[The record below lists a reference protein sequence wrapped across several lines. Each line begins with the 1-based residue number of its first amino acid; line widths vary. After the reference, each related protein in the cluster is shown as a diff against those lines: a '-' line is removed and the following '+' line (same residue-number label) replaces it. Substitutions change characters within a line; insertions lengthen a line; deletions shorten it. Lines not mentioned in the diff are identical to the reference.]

1 MKNHLSYNEEKR
13 EEVWNPFRLPF
24 DQVSMMTEYSFRTD
38 VGSAVQSEAS
48 SMFSFDM
55 SPSSPGSPSRRS
67 RKGSEEKAGVLTRIG
82 SFFSTRR
89 RKSSRS
95 LSETSEDAPP
105 GQDSTPTPP
114 PEPEVLRTPTRSPQ
128 LEAKFPH
135 ISASELCIEQAD
147 LGGSLSSQG
156 EGDLPFAD
164 SDSQSSLLEATA
176 RDGGTRT
183 SSRERPGG
191 AHADAGE
198 AGNVCK
204 KLQVY
209 LEETSI
215 CSGEAA
221 DVGRGVIRTTVKKN
235 LKAVAKGS
243 PKGAAA
249 PPGTAEGT
257 APTKAP
263 DKPTVAGSDG
273 TGSKSTDLL
282 SSDPTLT
289 EADSKTM
296 GKRNSGRRKLK
307 SQEAALSAFPD
318 RAQELVNKVELLTH
332 SPEPLGKAADP
343 VSGQVE
349 PYSSGP
355 ESCLTSGSD
364 SGAFA
369 APPPVKAAKEVSA
382 GVIGSPEATALSLP
396 PIGGAIEEPAI
407 AISAAEP
414 LGEGRT
420 NRDVYQE
427 AAVTSQEG
435 TTQNPV
441 PEEEAL
447 SSKTKRRSIKLS
459 QSQKVFAKKVYVN
472 TDDTVEEACKREKDS
487 ASAVTRQ
494 PQKTEVILPPKPKKV
509 NLEITED
516 PWTPTDIA
524 AKVGLFEGL
533 RTAQSYHVIK
543 VVGPSPEPVRETG
556 VEAGLDESEQGAAA
570 MGKKSRSR
578 AAKVKGA
585 GASRPVLSVTT
596 SGHGAQSETSSNVL
610 QSEDSSPSSEP
621 KDKTGRTKDQLEM
634 RWVEETSAD
643 TDKAQ
648 SGSGSETADVRVLTE
663 NEGSPGDKAAVA
675 ELPKKSPMDT
685 IQKPLLVPESSA
697 VTDSVLPLESK
708 VQKDKEKVAVT
719 DLTTKEQCTVLSTKE
734 EQKSVTEGVKTPEQK
749 TPGAVQPTEPSPT
762 VAPPKVRPKPN
773 RRKARENPEPV
784 SPTSGSIPEKGA
796 GVRRGSSEQ
805 VQKSAVKTQAT
816 TKDPSDVKKRLQAR
830 SEQST
835 VTKSKLPKAT
845 CPEPLSPTKKTI
857 DLSTRKNKPST
868 KIPEKADVPSLVQDS
883 PTEAQVGSKLLRATH
898 GSAQQVTEETVSSK
912 RESPLSPS
920 QLDSKLKKP
929 NTKDPTKVNEP
940 QSDNRPTTS
949 EKPAMNDG
957 KVSRDTGAESP
968 PGDSGAASQVDSS
981 QAPTPSHESTSKAA
995 QEVGVSKAAAASSAL
1010 TTLPTKNQDTN
1021 KHEQSDQNK
1030 MDNNT
1035 THGTAQPVTEETV
1048 SSKRESPLSP
1058 SQLDSKLKKPN
1069 AKDPTKVNEPQSDNR
1084 TTTSEKPAMNDGKV
1098 SRDTGAE
1105 SPPGD
1110 SGAASQVDS
1119 SQAPTPSHES
1129 TSKAAQDVGVSKA
1142 AAASSALTT
1151 LPTKNQDTNKHKQ
1164 SDQNKMDNS
1173 TTHGSA
1179 QPVTEETVSSKR
1191 EAPLSPSQLDSKLKK
1206 PNAKDPTKVNEPQ
1219 SDNRTTTSEKPAMND
1234 GKVSRDTGAES
1245 PPGDS
1250 GAASQVDSSQ
1260 APTPSHESTSKAAQ
1274 DVGVSKAAAASSA
1287 LTTLPTKNQD
1297 TNKHKQS
1304 DQNKMDNSTT
1314 HGSAQP
1320 VTEETVSSK
1329 REAPLSPSQLDS
1341 KLKKPNAK
1349 DPTKVNEPQSD
1360 NRTTTSEKPAMND
1373 GKVSRDTGAE
1383 SPPGDSGA
1391 ASQVDSSQAPTPSHE
1406 STSKA
1411 AQDVGV
1417 SKAAAASSALT
1428 TLPTKNQDTK
1438 KHEQSDQNKMDNN
1451 TSTTQSNIPV
1461 QVTTEQSHTNTES
1474 VCDVNSGTV
1483 TQKEADLSPPQVL
1496 DIQSDHAKEQ
1506 NADVEQ
1512 VSLEAHIHAAPA
1524 NTTAVTPPGTVQEGT
1539 TDTASVGTVPE
1550 VTSSNLICPVSKPEI
1565 KPVSTKPVSP
1575 EVSETKDGDQVS
1587 DEKPQKDIPQ
1597 KPKKKL
1603 PDPTEIQTST
1613 EKNYPVE
1620 NGLGTPKAVMTVTQ
1634 ETRSSDVSLKP
1645 GSQDGEQGK
1654 QKEASDGKA
1663 VKPLKDR
1670 TSEPNA
1676 VIVQADKEKGQKTEV
1691 QVEKTMDAVTIE
1703 KPIKNGDVHPS
1714 PSQEN
1719 MFEKMESKG
1728 GVTGEEGQ
1736 VTGSS
1741 LQPGKASEKNTETC
1755 WTLSIEPVK
1764 LAQETLR
1771 MVESEDVSKKEP
1783 GSLNQMDKLCQ
1794 GSLPRLQEST
1804 QASTQLGSTSSV
1816 SEALKSSKL
1825 SSLPQVMKQTSG
1837 TSQLGPT
1844 NKSFTSRSLKKDSP
1858 SSWLDV
1864 DQSSVK
1870 KQKKPERNL
1879 DASVSED
1886 DTLDTSDEFEEFI
1899 HNIKKLGAPFSI
1911 PLKKHVH
1918 TKSPSPPFAMPAIR
1932 EDRFEKTFDPEEFQ
1946 FGLRKKKALK
1956 DPSPGMMVKLQSAEA
1971 RSKLQPKRSSTEDS
1985 LLFKQIQPPSSGP
1998 QEKGE
2003 AGTETTEDS
2012 GTVSSR
2018 LGKSSILSSLMTNS
2032 RVSKKPGNEPDS
2044 ATGSKAL
2051 PLQLGAAAGLTDS
2064 HVSPATGHQSVLS
2077 LSSPPPP
2084 PSFAEVK
2091 LPDYLGKLLSQDK
2104 TEAGSSEGGPRH
2116 TDAKAPLSGIDLG
2129 NGKGYVPTD
2138 SIPPA
2143 ALEPLA
2149 PTSLIQIQQAS
2160 GSSFHAGHAEVPREK
2175 GFHKRPGKM
2184 VLYERA
2190 PSEGSAYEVHG
2201 DVDDAT
2207 SMKLSPVISVR
2218 VVRGCWLLYEK
2229 PGFKG
2234 NSIALEEGSIDLA
2247 NAWAQEPNPGQDTP
2261 TSPMVIGSIRLA
2273 VQDYSVPRIDLFT
2286 EPNGLGRMMT
2296 FCDEVV
2302 DTGSFGIPQCTASI
2316 KVHSGVWLVYDQP
2329 GFQAPVA
2336 VLEAGE
2342 FPCHTSWGFPDP
2354 FIGSLRP
2361 LRMGGIKVENP
2372 NELKVLAYE
2381 RPGFEGESLE
2391 ISSEVVSF
2399 MEERAGDNS
2408 ETSTMEQRKL
2418 TSVGSLKVLGGL
2430 WVGYDSPGFEGHQ
2443 SILEEGEYEDS
2454 KDWGGGSLLS
2464 LRPLFADF
2472 LSPHL
2477 KMFSERDF
2485 GERGVNID
2493 LLCPVPNMEETGF
2506 GMKTQSM
2513 EVVSGVW
2520 LAFENPGF
2528 SGNHY
2533 VLEKGLYSSPEDWG
2547 ARHATIGSVQPV
2559 ILEILSGLP
2568 KFKVQLFSEPKFQGS
2583 VHLLEDNGPELPEGF
2598 FPRSCKVLAG
2608 SWVAFEEEQFLGP
2621 MYVIEEGSYGSL
2633 EAMGCPHQDV
2643 RIRSL
2648 QTTGFEFSLPSITL
2662 FSKPGFRGKKV
2673 VLKDGS
2679 VNLPLS
2685 GCDGIIYSLQ
2695 VEGGM
2700 WVLFEETNFR
2710 GRQVLLLPGE
2720 VADWYAMTDWRRV
2733 GSLRPLIQKPVFFR
2747 LRNKETGGAM
2757 SLSGSLDDIKLMRI
2771 QALDE
2776 VGGAEQIWAYQ
2787 DGLFRCKMLEDCCL
2801 ETTGSVVMA
2810 GSRLG
2815 ISPEVGEEN
2824 QFWSITPDGLIRCSM
2839 KPELVLEV
2847 KGGQQY
2853 DKNQVILNE
2862 FDERKLNQRWTLE
2875 IL

>member
-1 MKNHLSYNEEKR
+1 MAESIPNADFNER
-13 EEVWNPFRLPF
+13 E
-24 DQVSMMTEYSFRTD
+24 TD
-38 VGSAVQSEAS
+38 G
-48 SMFSFDM
+48 
-55 SPSSPGSPSRRS
+55 GL
-67 RKGSEEKAGVLTRIG
+67 GSEEKAGVLTRIG

-105 GQDSTPTPP
+105 GAENTPTPP
-114 PEPEVLRTPTRSPQ
+114 PDPEVLRTPTGSPQ
-128 LEAKFPH
+128 LEAKFPY
-135 ISASELCIEQAD
+135 ISASELRIEQAE

-164 SDSQSSLLEATA
+164 SDSQSSLLEVTT
-176 RDGGTRT
+176 RDSGTRT
-183 SSRERPGG
+183 TSRERPGG
-191 AHADAGE
+191 APTDAGD

-221 DVGRGVIRTTVKKN
+221 DVGRGVVCTTVKKN
-235 LKAVAKGS
+235 LKAVTKGS
-243 PKGAAA
+243 PKGALAA
-249 PPGTAEGT
+249 PGTAGEP
-257 APTKAP
+257 ARTKAP
-263 DKPTVAGSDG
+263 DKPTIAGSDE

-296 GKRNSGRRKLK
+296 GKRIPGRRKLK
-307 SQEAALSAFPD
+307 SQEAASSALPD
-318 RAQELVNKVELLTH
+318 RAQELVSKAELPAPL
-332 SPEPLGKAADP
+332 PEPLSKAADP

-369 APPPVKAAKEVSA
+369 APPPVAAAKKVSA
-382 GVIGSPEATALSLP
+382 GVMGSPEAPALSLP
-396 PIGGAIEEPAI
+396 PLGGAIEEPAI

-414 LGEGRT
+414 SGEGRA

-427 AAVTSQEG
+427 AAVTSLEG

-441 PEEEAL
+441 PEEEAP
-447 SSKTKRRSIKLS
+447 STKTKRRSIKLS

-516 PWTPTDIA
+516 PRTPTDVA

-533 RTAQSYHVIK
+533 RTAQSSHVIK
-543 VVGPSPEPVRETG
+543 VVGPSPEPARES
-556 VEAGLDESEQGAAA
+556 GLDESEQAAAA
-570 MGKKSRSR
+570 MGKKSRLR

-596 SGHGAQSETSSNVL
+596 SGDGAQSETSSSVL
-610 QSEDSSPSSEP
+610 KSEGSSPSSEV
-621 KDKTGRTKDQLEM
+621 KDKTGRTKDQLE
-634 RWVEETSAD
+634 RHWVEETSAD

-648 SGSGSETADVRVLTE
+648 SGFGSKTADVRVLTE
-663 NEGSPGDKAAVA
+663 SEGLPGDKAEAA
-675 ELPKKSPMDT
+675 KLPKKSPTDA
-685 IQKPLLVPESSA
+685 IQKPLLVPESSTG
-697 VTDSVLPLESK
+697 TDSVSPLESK
-708 VQKDKEKVAVT
+708 VQKDKEKAAVT
-719 DLTTKEQCTVLSTKE
+719 DFTTKEQNTVPTTKE
-734 EQKSVTEGVKTPEQK
+734 EQKSVTERVKTPEQK

-762 VAPPKVRPKPN
+762 AALPKVRPKSK
-773 RRKARENPEPV
+773 RQKARENPEPV

-796 GVRRGSSEQ
+796 GARRGSSEQ
-805 VQKSAVKTQAT
+805 ALKSPVKTQAT

-845 CPEPLSPTKKTI
+845 CPEPLSPIKKTI
-857 DLSTRKNKPST
+857 DQSTRKNKPST
-868 KIPEKADVPSLVQDS
+868 KTPENADVPSLVQDS
-883 PTEAQVGSKLLRATH
+883 PTEAQVGIKLLQATH
-898 GSAQQVTEETVSSK
+898 GSAQPVTEDTVSSK
-912 RESPLSPS
+912 TESPLSPS
-920 QLDSKLKKP
+920 QLDSKLKKL
-929 NTKDPTKVNEP
+929 NAESPTKVNEP
-940 QSDNRPTTS
+940 QSDNRATTS

-957 KVSRDTGAESP
+957 KASTDTGAESP
-968 PGDSGAASQVDSS
+968 PGDSGAASQADSS
-981 QAPTPSHESTSKAA
+981 QAPTPSHERTS
-995 QEVGVSKAAAASSAL
+995 
-1010 TTLPTKNQDTN
+1010 
-1021 KHEQSDQNK
+1021 
-1030 MDNNT
+1030 NT
-1035 THGTAQPVTEETV
+1035 
-1048 SSKRESPLSP
+1048 
-1058 SQLDSKLKKPN
+1058 
-1069 AKDPTKVNEPQSDNR
+1069 
-1084 TTTSEKPAMNDGKV
+1084 
-1098 SRDTGAE
+1098 
-1105 SPPGD
+1105 
-1110 SGAASQVDS
+1110 
-1119 SQAPTPSHES
+1119 
-1129 TSKAAQDVGVSKA
+1129 AQDVGVSKA
-1142 AAASSALTT
+1142 AAASSALTV
-1151 LPTKNQDTNKHKQ
+1151 LPAKNQDNNKHEE
-1164 SDQNKMDNS
+1164 SDQNK
-1173 TTHGSA
+1173 T
-1179 QPVTEETVSSKR
+1179 
-1191 EAPLSPSQLDSKLKK
+1191 
-1206 PNAKDPTKVNEPQ
+1206 
-1219 SDNRTTTSEKPAMND
+1219 
-1234 GKVSRDTGAES
+1234 
-1245 PPGDS
+1245 
-1250 GAASQVDSSQ
+1250 
-1260 APTPSHESTSKAAQ
+1260 
-1274 DVGVSKAAAASSA
+1274 
-1287 LTTLPTKNQD
+1287 
-1297 TNKHKQS
+1297 
-1304 DQNKMDNSTT
+1304 
-1314 HGSAQP
+1314 
-1320 VTEETVSSK
+1320 
-1329 REAPLSPSQLDS
+1329 
-1341 KLKKPNAK
+1341 
-1349 DPTKVNEPQSD
+1349 
-1360 NRTTTSEKPAMND
+1360 
-1373 GKVSRDTGAE
+1373 
-1383 SPPGDSGA
+1383 
-1391 ASQVDSSQAPTPSHE
+1391 
-1406 STSKA
+1406 
-1411 AQDVGV
+1411 
-1417 SKAAAASSALT
+1417 
-1428 TLPTKNQDTK
+1428 
-1438 KHEQSDQNKMDNN
+1438 DNN
-1451 TSTTQSNIPV
+1451 TSTAQSNSPV
-1461 QVTTEQSHTNTES
+1461 QVTTEQSHTNTEG
-1474 VCDVNSGTV
+1474 VCDVNSGRG
-1483 TQKEADLSPPQVL
+1483 TQKGADVSVPQVL

-1506 NADVEQ
+1506 TADVEQ
-1512 VSLEAHIHAAPA
+1512 VSLEANICAAPA
-1524 NTTAVTPPGTVQEGT
+1524 KATAVTPPVTVQEGT
-1539 TDTASVGTVPE
+1539 TDTASVGTVPK

-1565 KPVSTKPVSP
+1565 KPASP
-1575 EVSETKDGDQVS
+1575 EVSETKDGDQVN

-1603 PDPTEIQTST
+1603 PGPAEIKTST
-1613 EKNYPVE
+1613 EKNCPVE
-1620 NGLGTPKAVMTVTQ
+1620 NGLGTPEAVMTATQ
-1634 ETRSSDVSLKP
+1634 ESRSSDVSLKR

-1654 QKEASDGKA
+1654 QKEASGKA
-1663 VKPLKDR
+1663 VIPLRDR

-1676 VIVQADKEKGQKTEV
+1676 VIRQEDKEKGQKTEV
-1691 QVEKTMDAVTIE
+1691 QAEKTMDAVTTE
-1703 KPIKNGDVHPS
+1703 KTIKNGDVHPL

-1719 MFEKMESKG
+1719 TSEKTESEA
-1728 GVTGEEGQ
+1728 GVKGEEAQ
-1736 VTGSS
+1736 VAGSN
-1741 LQPGKASEKNTETC
+1741 LQPGKASEENIDTC

-1771 MVESEDVSKKEP
+1771 VVESEDVSKKES
-1783 GSLNQMDKLCQ
+1783 GSVNRMDKPCQ

-1804 QASTQLGSTSSV
+1804 QTSAQLGSTSSV
-1816 SEALKSSKL
+1816 SEVLKGSKL
-1825 SSLPQVMKQTSG
+1825 TSLPQIIKQTSG

-1844 NKSFTSRSLKKDSP
+1844 NKPSRSSLTLKDSP

-1899 HNIKKLGAPFSI
+1899 HNIKKLGAPFSL

-1956 DPSPGMMVKLQSAEA
+1956 DPSPGMMVKLQNAEV

-1985 LLFKQIQPPSSGP
+1985 LLFKQTQPLSSGL

-2003 AGTETTEDS
+2003 AGTETTEDL

-2018 LGKSSILSSLMTNS
+2018 LGKSSILSSLITNS
-2032 RVSKKPGNEPDS
+2032 RVSKKPGNEPDP

-2051 PLQLGAAAGLTDS
+2051 PPQSGAASGLTDS
-2064 HVSPATGHQSVLS
+2064 HVPPGTVHQSELS

-2084 PSFAEVK
+2084 PSFADIK
-2091 LPDYLGKLLSQDK
+2091 LPDYLGKLLCQDK
-2104 TEAGSSEGGPRH
+2104 TEAGSSDGGPRH
-2116 TDAKAPLSGIDLG
+2116 TDAKGPLSGTDLG
-2129 NGKGYVPTD
+2129 SGKGCAPKD
-2138 SIPPA
+2138 SIPPT
-2143 ALEPLA
+2143 ALAPLA
-2149 PTSLIQIQQAS
+2149 PSSLIQIQQAS
-2160 GSSFHAGHAEVPREK
+2160 GSSLHAGHAEVPCEK

-2190 PSEGSAYEVHG
+2190 PSEGSAYQVYG

-2234 NSIALEEGSIDLA
+2234 NSIALEEGPIDLV
-2247 NAWAQEPNPGQDTP
+2247 NAWAQEPDPGQDTP
-2261 TSPMVIGSIRLA
+2261 TPPMVIGSIRLA

-2296 FCDEVV
+2296 FCDEAV

-2342 FPCHTSWGFPDP
+2342 FPCHTSWGFTDP
-2354 FIGSLRP
+2354 FVGSLRP

-2372 NELKVLAYE
+2372 NELKVVAYE

-2399 MEERAGDNS
+2399 MEERAGDNP
-2408 ETSTMEQRKL
+2408 ETPTMERRKL
-2418 TSVGSLKVLGGL
+2418 ASVGSLKVLGGL

-2443 SILEEGEYEDS
+2443 CILEEGEYEDS
-2454 KDWGGGSLLS
+2454 KDWGGSSLLS

-2493 LLCPVPNMEETGF
+2493 LLFPIPNMEETDF

-2520 LAFENPGF
+2520 VAFENPGF
-2528 SGNHY
+2528 SGNLY

-2547 ARHATIGSVQPV
+2547 AQHAKIGSVQPV

-2568 KFKVQLFSEPKFQGS
+2568 KFKVQLFSEPSFLGS
-2583 VHLLEDNGPELPEGF
+2583 IHLLEDNAPELPEGF

-2608 SWVAFEEEQFLGP
+2608 SWVAFEEENFVGP
-2621 MYVIEEGSYGSL
+2621 MYVMEEGSYSSL

-2776 VGGAEQIWAYQ
+2776 IGGAEQIWAYQ

-2815 ISPEVGEEN
+2815 ISPEVGKEN
-2824 QFWSITPDGLIRCSM
+2824 HFWSITPDGLICCSM

-2862 FDERKLNQRWTLE
+2862 LDERKLNQRWTLE

>member
-1 MKNHLSYNEEKR
+1 MSKSGSIKRLFFKTKSIEKEIKAEVSNAPVPGTQNGDRASATLPWDSGPDSPEERDMGPTSPNQRKKARLKSWIKKKTSRRGKLLSD
-13 EEVWNPFRLPF
+13 PFIFTESEDIDTIRNKMPF

-940 QSDNRPTTS
+940 QSDNR
-949 EKPAMNDG
+949 
-957 KVSRDTGAESP
+957 
-968 PGDSGAASQVDSS
+968 
-981 QAPTPSHESTSKAA
+981 
-995 QEVGVSKAAAASSAL
+995 
-1010 TTLPTKNQDTN
+1010 
-1021 KHEQSDQNK
+1021 
-1030 MDNNT
+1030 
-1035 THGTAQPVTEETV
+1035 
-1048 SSKRESPLSP
+1048 
-1058 SQLDSKLKKPN
+1058 
-1069 AKDPTKVNEPQSDNR
+1069 
-1084 TTTSEKPAMNDGKV
+1084 
-1098 SRDTGAE
+1098 
-1105 SPPGD
+1105 
-1110 SGAASQVDS
+1110 
-1119 SQAPTPSHES
+1119 
-1129 TSKAAQDVGVSKA
+1129 
-1142 AAASSALTT
+1142 
-1151 LPTKNQDTNKHKQ
+1151 
-1164 SDQNKMDNS
+1164 
-1173 TTHGSA
+1173 
-1179 QPVTEETVSSKR
+1179 
-1191 EAPLSPSQLDSKLKK
+1191 
-1206 PNAKDPTKVNEPQ
+1206 
-1219 SDNRTTTSEKPAMND
+1219 
-1234 GKVSRDTGAES
+1234 
-1245 PPGDS
+1245 
-1250 GAASQVDSSQ
+1250 
-1260 APTPSHESTSKAAQ
+1260 
-1274 DVGVSKAAAASSA
+1274 
-1287 LTTLPTKNQD
+1287 
-1297 TNKHKQS
+1297 
-1304 DQNKMDNSTT
+1304 
-1314 HGSAQP
+1314 
-1320 VTEETVSSK
+1320 
-1329 REAPLSPSQLDS
+1329 
-1341 KLKKPNAK
+1341 
-1349 DPTKVNEPQSD
+1349 
-1360 NRTTTSEKPAMND
+1360 
-1373 GKVSRDTGAE
+1373 
-1383 SPPGDSGA
+1383 
-1391 ASQVDSSQAPTPSHE
+1391 
-1406 STSKA
+1406 KA

-1483 TQKEADLSPPQVL
+1483 TQKGADLSPPQVL

-1575 EVSETKDGDQVS
+1575 EVSETKDGDQVN

-1691 QVEKTMDAVTIE
+1691 QVEKTMDAVTTE
-1703 KPIKNGDVHPS
+1703 KLIKNGDVHPS

-1771 MVESEDVSKKEP
+1771 VVESEDVSKKEP